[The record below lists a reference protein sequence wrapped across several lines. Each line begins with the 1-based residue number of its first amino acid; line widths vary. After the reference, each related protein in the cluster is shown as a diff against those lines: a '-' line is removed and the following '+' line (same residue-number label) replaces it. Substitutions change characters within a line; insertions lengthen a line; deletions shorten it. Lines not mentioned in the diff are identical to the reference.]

1 MKHPIRHQRSVYLV
15 IAAGVGTGALCLAA
29 ALNGNP
35 FSTPLSN
42 PFSAVRSSPKVE
54 VTATPVPRPTL
65 ARVGSTESIAELKNL
80 NESFANLAE
89 YAGAAVVD
97 IKAVQESRP
106 NANGM
111 RTPLAEG
118 TGSGFIFRP
127 DGYVLTND
135 HVVGDASKV
144 TVTLKDGREF
154 EGKVTRAPEMD
165 IAIVKIEAKDLP
177 TLSFADSKTV
187 RPGQFAMA
195 LGAPFGLENTVTI
208 GHISALHRAER
219 VIEDKVYADLIQTDT
234 AINRGNSGGPLV
246 NIDGQ
251 VIGINTAIFSPSGTS
266 AGIGFAIPSNQA
278 QFIADILLEKGKIT
292 RSYLGVMMESL
303 KEFERKKFNVN
314 GGARITN
321 APNDG
326 PAYVAGIRKDD
337 VIVKVGVR
345 AIESSV
351 DLRNAM
357 VVISPG
363 TTVKVE
369 YLRDGQRKSA
379 DVKLGTPPP
388 APQRPRMDRLRPN
401 ELPFDFDPDIFRRP
415 DGGRDPFE
423 APPTDDKPRLGVSVV
438 DPSEEM
444 RKQFEI
450 PANAKGAIV
459 ANVTPGSIA
468 STLGMRNGDMIVKF
482 GDQTITNAEQ
492 LVKAVGKVR
501 KGETVSVKY
510 VRYQGGT
517 STVEASVTF

>member
-1 MKHPIRHQRSVYLV
+1 MKHPIRHQRSVYLT
-15 IAAGVGTGALCLAA
+15 IAAGFGVGALCTAA
-29 ALNGNP
+29 VLSGNSLP
-35 FSTPLSN
+35 TAFAQARP
-42 PFSAVRSSPKVE
+42 SSPKVE
-54 VTATPVPRPTL
+54 VSAQPAPRPSL
-65 ARVGSTESIAELKNL
+65 AKVGSTESTAELKNL

-135 HVVGDASKV
+135 HVVGSASKV
-144 TVTLKDGREF
+144 TVTLKDGREY
-154 EGKVTRAPEMD
+154 EGRVTRAPEMD

-177 TLSFADSKTV
+177 TLSFADSRNV

-292 RSYLGVMMESL
+292 RSYLGIQMESL
-303 KEFERKKFNVN
+303 KEYERKKFNVG
-314 GGARITN
+314 GGARVT
-321 APNDG
+321 ALPNDG
-326 PAYVAGIRKDD
+326 PAYLGGIRKDD
-337 VIVKVGVR
+337 VITKVGDR
-345 AIESSV
+345 TIESSV

-357 VVISPG
+357 VVIAPG
-363 TTVKVE
+363 TSVKVE
-369 YLRDGQRKSA
+369 YLRDGQRKST
-379 DVKLGTPPP
+379 DVKLATPPP
-388 APQRPRMDRLRPN
+388 MPQRPRMERFRPN
-401 ELPFDFDPDIFRRP
+401 ELPFDFDPEMFQRP
-415 DGGRDPFE
+415 DRDDKSPFD
-423 APPTDDKPRLGVSVV
+423 APPSDGKPRLGVSVV

-450 PANAKGAIV
+450 PTGTKGAVV
-459 ANVTPGSIA
+459 AAVTPGSIA
-468 STLGMRNGDMIVKF
+468 STLGMKTGDLIVKF
-482 GDQTITNAEQ
+482 GDQTISSAEQ
-492 LVKAVGKVR
+492 LVKAVEKVR

-510 VRYQGGT
+510 LRYLGGT